1 MEDVDN
7 DVEIVE
13 HDPLARWKT
22 VDRGGAALMLVSQP
36 GLNLIGDGLQLR
48 LRRC

>member
-13 HDPLARWKT
+13 HDPLARRKT
-22 VDRGGAALMLVSQP
+22 VYRRGAQLMIVSQS

-48 LRRC
+48 LR